1 MQKLSS
7 DLFINAYGNSSTS
20 GTEQDSDMEIA
31 SKNVFTDIGCT
42 IKAPMQTIYVNGTKV
57 GPKGA
62 KVDYKTTVLYSDIQP
77 SLITVI
83 SKTGKT
89 STRKGKI
96 AAGVTMSSDVPT
108 LIKGKIV
115 DKEAANIAKVS
126 YSKGKMTITAKKDSG
141 VVYAWLCDTGDDGGY
156 AYVKIDINM
165 APTKMILQTDELAQQ
180 NKTLNKLTLSLGSI
194 KEFNLKPTYDK
205 LGTVTKD
212 ATYTAASND
221 YSTTDACKVAK
232 IASADGFSYNSKGNL
247 IVSKPSGDAAK
258 VQIRYEK
265 NNSRIKI
272 TLPKKLNGGTTAYF
286 IVSYS
291 ANAYKV
297 YQISMS

>member
-20 GTEQDSDMEIA
+20 GTEQDSDMAIA

-57 GPKGA
+57 GPRGA
-62 KVDYKTTVLYSDIQP
+62 KV
-77 SLITVI
+77 
-83 SKTGKT
+83 
-89 STRKGKI
+89 
-96 AAGVTMSSDVPT
+96 
-108 LIKGKIV
+108 
-115 DKEAANIAKVS
+115 
-126 YSKGKMTITAKKDSG
+126 
-141 VVYAWLCDTGDDGGY
+141 
-156 AYVKIDINM
+156 
-165 APTKMILQTDELAQQ
+165 
-180 NKTLNKLTLSLGSI
+180 
-194 KEFNLKPTYDK
+194 
-205 LGTVTKD
+205 
-212 ATYTAASND
+212 D